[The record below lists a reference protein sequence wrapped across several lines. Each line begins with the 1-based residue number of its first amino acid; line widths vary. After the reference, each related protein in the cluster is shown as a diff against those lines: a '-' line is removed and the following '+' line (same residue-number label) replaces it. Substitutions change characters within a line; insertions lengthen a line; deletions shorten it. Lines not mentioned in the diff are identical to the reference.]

1 MGFTTPPLPSSKLP
15 GIPRNAFTDGLV
27 EQYRASE
34 DVLEYLGEVM
44 AESMDIVKRIDED
57 ASMGPALL
65 KGSPDALRADIKAWQ
80 KKHAVLSA
88 PPPLIV
94 F

>member
-34 DVLEYLGEVM
+34 DVL
-44 AESMDIVKRIDED
+44 
-57 ASMGPALL
+57 
-65 KGSPDALRADIKAWQ
+65 
-80 KKHAVLSA
+80 
-88 PPPLIV
+88 
-94 F
+94 